1 MERARAAELEARWA
15 PSMMGRHA
23 QVPAWEVQ
31 EMQEEEEEEEGEEPI
46 ACVWSTRAKSYLCR
60 EPAPWWDNI
69 EYISEVMHTYSSPG
83 IEKHQHLG
91 SQANESRRCTARR
104 ACCQPQ
110 SVWAYI
116 LLNLFVNKPAELGE
130 NQSHNK
136 GCPVFSQKQN
146 QGILVLI
153 VLIIQNVLVI
163 PE

>member
-31 EMQEEEEEEEGEEPI
+31 EVQEEEEGEPI

-110 SVWAYI
+110 SAWAYI

-130 NQSHNK
+130 IQSHNK